1 MSLCV
6 VNSLS
11 SKWKEDNATKYIIIS
26 DFALINGC
34 SVFAIALLSVISNIF
49 FRLNY
54 LRWWE
59 DDQIQ

>member
-49 FRLNY
+49 FRL
-54 LRWWE
+54 LL
-59 DDQIQ
+59 